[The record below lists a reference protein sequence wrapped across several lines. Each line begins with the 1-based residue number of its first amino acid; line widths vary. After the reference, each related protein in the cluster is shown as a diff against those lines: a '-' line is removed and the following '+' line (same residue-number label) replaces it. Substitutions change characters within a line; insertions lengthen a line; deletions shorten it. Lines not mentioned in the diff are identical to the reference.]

1 MSAPLVSFVVLSYN
15 YARFIG
21 QTIEGILAQQGNHDF
36 EIIIV
41 DDASTD
47 NSHEVISS
55 FTDARINYIRHER
68 NLGHAAT
75 VTDGLQAARGQL
87 IARIDSDDRHRPT
100 FLNEVLPIFEQRT
113 DVAMV
118 YGDAAMIDDEG
129 AITAQRLDTQH
140 GGRDFH
146 GNEYVALLEKNFI
159 CAPTIIARRA
169 AWLEVLPIPEGLS
182 FHDWWFTLQITRR
195 APVYYRNVVL
205 ADYRVHRANYH
216 TAITLNKSE
225 ESSIMRL
232 LDDLFAQREVDP
244 EIERAKQ
251 SARSRIYATHYLL
264 LAAKYFGA
272 EMVADARRCYLEAI
286 RREPAYLS
294 DATVMRQLLATYIG
308 LPAYRRLKGI
318 LGRA

>member
-1 MSAPLVSFVVLSYN
+1 MSTPVVSFVVLSYN

-21 QTIEGILAQQGNHDF
+21 QTIEGILAQEGNHDF
-36 EIIIV
+36 EIVIV

-55 FTDARINYIRHER
+55 FTDPRIKYIRHER

-75 VTDGLQAARGQL
+75 VTDGLHAARGKL

-100 FLNEVLPIFEQRT
+100 FLNEVLPIFEQHT

-118 YGDAAMIDDEG
+118 YGDAAMINDEG
-129 AITAQRLDTQH
+129 EITAQRLDTEH
-140 GGRDFH
+140 GARDFH
-146 GNEYVALLEKNFI
+146 GNEYVALLQKNFI
-159 CAPTIIARRA
+159 CAPTIIARRD
-169 AWLEVLPIPEGLS
+169 AWLNALPIPEGLS
-182 FHDWWFTLQITRR
+182 FHDWWFTLQIARK
-195 APVYYRNVVL
+195 APVYYRNAVL

-216 TAITLNKSE
+216 AAITLNKGE
-225 ESSIMRL
+225 EASIVRL
-232 LDDLFAQREVDP
+232 LNDLFAQREADA
-244 EIERAKQ
+244 ELERAKQ
-251 SARSRIYATHYLL
+251 SARHRIYATHYLL
-264 LAAKYFGA
+264 LATKYFGA
-272 EMVADARRCYLEAI
+272 EMIADARRCYLEAV

-294 DATVMRQLLATYIG
+294 DVSVMRQLLATFIG